1 MKGKKMSKFHIELL
15 PGARRYLKSIRKDRS
30 LLQKYKVIIE
40 TIQHNPLKG
49 KENKGDLAGIYT
61 IDFRHQ
67 KTVYELAYVLTQQHN
82 KNTLIII
89 LAGTRENFYRELKRY
104 IKTL

>member
-1 MKGKKMSKFHIELL
+1 MTMKKMNKFHIELL
-15 PGARRYLKSIRKDRS
+15 PGARRYLKSIRRDKS
-30 LLQKYKVIIE
+30 LLVKYKKTIE
-40 TIQHNPLKG
+40 TIQQNPLKG

-67 KTVYELAYVLTQQHN
+67 RSIYELAYVLTRQHN

-104 IKTL
+104 